1 MQKIKFSFGWL
12 ALKLLG
18 KSLYSNAWS
27 AISELVANG
36 FDANA
41 KNIYIYINM
50 TNKSKS
56 LIEIIDDGIGLDENS
71 INTYTIVG
79 YNRRLEENSKVLNGY
94 KVMGRKGIGK
104 LAALYLSER
113 YFILSKTN
121 AGVVNKWEMNYSE
134 NKKDENE
141 KPFLRLING
150 TETKLR
156 SNQIW
161 EKIKTGTALILEN
174 VNLEGLGERA
184 LDSLENKLS
193 NIFSLDSMMDRKI
206 FLAIVKKD
214 SKEPIF
220 RPIEKK
226 IAFKNMAFIDYFLK
240 DSQQGLKETFDKLL
254 KEDSKFKI
262 ESKKRDKE
270 YLFDRKIELLDKNK
284 VSGIR
289 EFTDEQGIKKSKQ
302 YTLNGWI
309 GIHSTIDNKIAKDND
324 ANFTKNSFYN
334 PIQLRLYVRNKL
346 AVENFLNYLGNTQA
360 FVNYIEGEIH
370 FDLLDEDDLPDIAT
384 SNRQN
389 LDEHDERVA
398 LLVGIVKSIIGDL
411 ISKREKLA
419 NDIRDKDN
427 KNFDK
432 RKNNFIKEVES
443 ELKERFPNESSE
455 QVNEFTMI
463 VANKVQGDML
473 KDKYKIFLSHSS
485 KDKRFTDF
493 IYSLLIEKCRVRKDE
508 IFYTSAQDADKF
520 TVLEPL
526 KDQIRSSIT
535 DDNVLLVYLTSKNYK
550 QSEYCMFEGGAGW
563 ATRGVGDYILMS
575 LSYNEIPKF
584 LTNGKLEF
592 SFIKNNEIVLSKETY
607 DFIIN
612 NVLNIII
619 EHLNKSR
626 DENEKISLFDKPNFP
641 TDIDMSNANKSV
653 CDFMDRDV
661 VEYWKYYI
669 ENGKKDGEV
678 DIANFIKNRDK

>member
-1 MQKIKFSFGWL
+1 MQKVEFSFGWL

-41 KNIYIYINM
+41 KNVYIYINM
-50 TNKSKS
+50 TNKSES
-56 LIEIIDDGIGLDENS
+56 LVEIIDNGIGLDENS
-71 INTYTIVG
+71 IGVYAKVG
-79 YNRRLEENSKVLNGY
+79 YNKRLEQASEVLDNY
-94 KVMGRKGIGK
+94 KMMGRKGIGK

-113 YFILSKTN
+113 YFILSKTSSS
-121 AGVVNKWEMNYSE
+121 VVNKWEMNYSE
-134 NKKDENE
+134 NKEDENE
-141 KPFLRLING
+141 KPFLRLIND
-150 TETKLR
+150 TETRLQ

-161 EKIKTGTALILEN
+161 EEIKTGTALILKN

-184 LDSLENKLS
+184 LDSLETKLS
-193 NIFSLDSMMDRKI
+193 NIFSLDSMADRKI

-214 SKEPIF
+214 SEEPIF

-254 KEDSKFKI
+254 TEDSKFRI

-270 YLFDRKIELLDKNK
+270 YLFDRKIELFDKNK

-289 EFTDEQGIKKSKQ
+289 EFTDEQGIKKRKQ

-324 ANFTKNSFYN
+324 ANFTKNTFYN

-398 LLVGIVKSIIGDL
+398 LLVDIVKSIISDL
-411 ISKREKLA
+411 ISKR
-419 NDIRDKDN
+419 
-427 KNFDK
+427 
-432 RKNNFIKEVES
+432 
-443 ELKERFPNESSE
+443 
-455 QVNEFTMI
+455 
-463 VANKVQGDML
+463 
-473 KDKYKIFLSHSS
+473 
-485 KDKRFTDF
+485 
-493 IYSLLIEKCRVRKDE
+493 
-508 IFYTSAQDADKF
+508 
-520 TVLEPL
+520 
-526 KDQIRSSIT
+526 
-535 DDNVLLVYLTSKNYK
+535 
-550 QSEYCMFEGGAGW
+550 
-563 ATRGVGDYILMS
+563 
-575 LSYNEIPKF
+575 
-584 LTNGKLEF
+584 
-592 SFIKNNEIVLSKETY
+592 
-607 DFIIN
+607 
-612 NVLNIII
+612 
-619 EHLNKSR
+619 
-626 DENEKISLFDKPNFP
+626 
-641 TDIDMSNANKSV
+641 
-653 CDFMDRDV
+653 
-661 VEYWKYYI
+661 
-669 ENGKKDGEV
+669 
-678 DIANFIKNRDK
+678 